1 MHLRSKLTSDICQKV
16 ERLNGKMAQNQLKAN
31 SFSFFF
37 LEKAL
42 PLKKKKVIKF
52 SVIKIEI
59 PTNLIHLRLKLTSE
73 MYQKVSS
80 LDLRTVLISFIKRWF
95 QMQKPFLSF
104 FLSNGKSKQL
114 IFI

>member
-59 PTNLIHLRLKLTSE
+59 PTNLMRLRFQMTSE
-73 MYQKVSS
+73 MSQLVAS
-80 LDLRTVLISFIKRWF
+80 LNLRKI
-95 QMQKPFLSF
+95 
-104 FLSNGKSKQL
+104 
-114 IFI
+114 